1 MNTQIDKII
10 TQVRPKIQTILRTIG
25 IYSIGDMI
33 QQFKTHVWGNME
45 YANGAI
51 LHATDTNIQRL
62 DQLQNICFNQLN
74 IIPESVFL
82 E

>member
-1 MNTQIDKII
+1 MNPQIDKII
-10 TQVRPKIQTILRTIG
+10 TQVRPKIQAMSRTIG

-45 YANGAI
+45 YVNGAI

-62 DQLQNICFNQLN
+62 DKFQNIF
-74 IIPESVFL
+74 
-82 E
+82 